1 MLLIRSLIFSFA
13 MYAVMLVMGIAGAIP
28 ALVSRDWAYWFMSRY
43 CHVVFWLMRNFIGLK
58 LDVRGEIPQGECIVA
73 AKHQSFLDIIIL
85 MGTLPRPKFVMKKSV
100 KWTPIVG
107 FYAMQIGC
115 APVDR
120 QKQGAMGEM
129 LENVAEERDDPG
141 QIVIYPQG
149 TRVAPGVVARYK
161 RGAAALYQNFDLPC
175 VPAATNAGVFWGR
188 NSVLR
193 RSGTVV
199 MEFLPTIP
207 VGLDPAE
214 FLTRLEAEIEPA
226 STRLLDRPA
235 VQDV

>member
-1 MLLIRSLIFSFA
+1 MLLIRSLIFTAA
-13 MYAVMLVMGIAGAIP
+13 MYFALLVMGVAGAIP
-28 ALVSRDWAYWFMSRY
+28 AMLSKDWAYWFMSRY
-43 CHVVFWLMRNFIGLK
+43 CHVVFWLMRTIVGLK
-58 LDVRGEIPQGECIVA
+58 VEIRGHVPQGECIVA

-120 QKQGAMGEM
+120 QSRGAMGAM
-129 LENVAEERDDPG
+129 LENVAEERADPG

-161 RGAAALYQNFDLPC
+161 RGAAALYQSFALPC

-188 NSVLR
+188 NSLLR
-193 RSGTVV
+193 KPGVAVV
-199 MEFLPTIP
+199 EFLPEIP
-207 VGLDPAE
+207 VGLDPAA
-214 FLTRLEAEIEPA
+214 FITQLEAEIEPA
-226 STRLLDRPA
+226 SDRLLDL
-235 VQDV
+235 

>member
-1 MLLIRSLIFSFA
+1 MYFA
-13 MYAVMLVMGIAGAIP
+13 LLVMGVAGAIP
-28 ALVSRDWAYWFMSRY
+28 AMLSKDWAYWFMSRY
-43 CHVVFWLMRNFIGLK
+43 CHVVFWLMRTIVGLK
-58 LDVRGEIPQGECIVA
+58 VEIRGQVPQGECIVA

-120 QKQGAMGEM
+120 QSRGAMGAM
-129 LENVAEERDDPG
+129 LENVAEERADPG

-161 RGAAALYQNFDLPC
+161 RGAAALYQSFALPC

-188 NSVLR
+188 NSLLR
-193 RSGTVV
+193 KPGVAVV
-199 MEFLPTIP
+199 EFLPEIP
-207 VGLDPAE
+207 VGLDSAE
-214 FLTRLEAEIEPA
+214 FITQLEAEIEPA
-226 STRLLDRPA
+226 SDRLLDR
-235 VQDV
+235 

>member
-1 MLLIRSLIFSFA
+1 MLLIRSLVFTTA
-13 MYAVMLVMGIAGAIP
+13 MYLVLLVMGVAGAIP
-28 ALVSRDWAYWFMSRY
+28 AMIRRDWAYWFMSRY
-43 CHVVFWLMRNFIGLK
+43 CYVVFWLLRVIVNIR
-58 LDVRGEIPQGECIVA
+58 VEIRGEVPTGECIVA

-120 QKQGAMGEM
+120 QSRGAMGKM
-129 LENVAEERDDPG
+129 LDNVAEERVDPG

-149 TRVAPGVVARYK
+149 TRVAPGVLARYK
-161 RGAAALYQNFDLPC
+161 RGAAALYQNFALPC

-188 NSVLR
+188 NSLLR
-193 RSGTVV
+193 RPGVAV
-199 MEFLPTIP
+199 IEFLPEIP
-207 VGLDPAE
+207 VGLTPVE
-214 FLTRLEAEIEPA
+214 FLVRLEGEIEPA
-226 STRLLDRPA
+226 SARLLTAPA
-235 VQDV
+235 LD

>member
-1 MLLIRSLIFSFA
+1 MLLIRSLIFTAA
-13 MYAVMLVMGIAGAIP
+13 MYIVLLVMGVAGAIP
-28 ALVSRDWAYWFMSRY
+28 AMLSKDWAYWFMSRY
-43 CHVVFWLMRNFIGLK
+43 CHVVFWLMRTIVGLK
-58 LDVRGEIPQGECIVA
+58 VEIRGQVPQGECIVA

-120 QKQGAMGEM
+120 QSRGAMGAM
-129 LENVAEERDDPG
+129 LENVAEERADPG

-161 RGAAALYQNFDLPC
+161 RGAAALYQSFALPC

-188 NSVLR
+188 NSLLR
-193 RSGTVV
+193 KPGVAVV
-199 MEFLPTIP
+199 EFLPEIP
-207 VGLDPAE
+207 VGLDPAA
-214 FLTRLEAEIEPA
+214 FIAQLEAEIEPA
-226 STRLLDRPA
+226 SDRLLDR
-235 VQDV
+235 

>member
-1 MLLIRSLIFSFA
+1 MLLIRSLIFTAA
-13 MYAVMLVMGIAGAIP
+13 MYIALLVMGVAGAIP
-28 ALVSRDWAYWFMSRY
+28 AMLSKDWAYWFMSRY
-43 CHVVFWLMRNFIGLK
+43 CHVVFWLMRTIVGLK
-58 LDVRGEIPQGECIVA
+58 VEIRGQVPQGECIVA

-120 QKQGAMGEM
+120 QSRGAMGAM
-129 LENVAEERDDPG
+129 LENVAEERADPG

-161 RGAAALYQNFDLPC
+161 RGAAALYQSFALPC

-188 NSVLR
+188 NSLLR
-193 RSGTVV
+193 KPGVAVV
-199 MEFLPTIP
+199 EFLPEIP
-207 VGLDPAE
+207 VGLDPAA
-214 FLTRLEAEIEPA
+214 FITQLEAEIEPA
-226 STRLLDRPA
+226 SDRLLDR
-235 VQDV
+235 

>member
-1 MLLIRSLIFSFA
+1 MLLIRSLIFTTA
-13 MYAVMLVMGIAGAIP
+13 MYIALLVMGVAGAIP
-28 ALVSRDWAYWFMSRY
+28 AMLSKDWAYWFMSRY
-43 CHVVFWLMRNFIGLK
+43 CHVVFWLMRTIVGLK
-58 LDVRGEIPQGECIVA
+58 VEIRGRVPQGECIVA

-120 QKQGAMGEM
+120 QSRGAMGAM
-129 LENVAEERDDPG
+129 LENVAEERADPG

-161 RGAAALYQNFDLPC
+161 RGAAALYQSFALPC

-188 NSVLR
+188 NSLLR
-193 RSGTVV
+193 KPGVAVV
-199 MEFLPTIP
+199 EFLPEIP
-207 VGLDPAE
+207 VGLDPVE
-214 FLTRLEAEIEPA
+214 FITQLEAEIEPA
-226 STRLLDRPA
+226 SDRLLDR
-235 VQDV
+235 

>member
-1 MLLIRSLIFSFA
+1 MLLIRSLIFTAA
-13 MYAVMLVMGIAGAIP
+13 MYFALLVMGVAGAIP
-28 ALVSRDWAYWFMSRY
+28 AMLSKDWAYWFMSRY
-43 CHVVFWLMRNFIGLK
+43 CHVVFWLMRTIVGLK
-58 LDVRGEIPQGECIVA
+58 VEIRGQVPQGECIVA

-120 QKQGAMGEM
+120 QSRGAMGAM
-129 LENVAEERDDPG
+129 LENVAEERADPG

-161 RGAAALYQNFDLPC
+161 RGAAALYQSFALPC

-188 NSVLR
+188 NSLLR
-193 RSGTVV
+193 KPGVAVV
-199 MEFLPTIP
+199 EFLPEIP
-207 VGLDPAE
+207 VGLDSAE
-214 FLTRLEAEIEPA
+214 FITQLEAEIEPA
-226 STRLLDRPA
+226 SDRLLDR
-235 VQDV
+235 

>member
-1 MLLIRSLIFSFA
+1 MLLIRSLIFTAA
-13 MYAVMLVMGIAGAIP
+13 MYIALLVMGVAGAIP
-28 ALVSRDWAYWFMSRY
+28 AMLSKDWAYWFMSHY
-43 CHVVFWLMRNFIGLK
+43 CHVVFWLMRTIVGLK
-58 LDVRGEIPQGECIVA
+58 VEIRGQVPQGECIVA

-115 APVDR
+115 APVNR
-120 QKQGAMGEM
+120 QSRGAMGAM
-129 LENVAEERDDPG
+129 LENVAEERADPG

-161 RGAAALYQNFDLPC
+161 RGAAALYQSFALPC

-188 NSVLR
+188 NSLLR
-193 RSGTVV
+193 KPGVAVV
-199 MEFLPTIP
+199 EFLPEIP
-207 VGLDPAE
+207 VGLDPAA
-214 FLTRLEAEIEPA
+214 FIAQLEAEIEPA
-226 STRLLDRPA
+226 SDRLLDR
-235 VQDV
+235 

>member
-1 MLLIRSLIFSFA
+1 MLLIRSLIFTAA
-13 MYAVMLVMGIAGAIP
+13 MYIALLVMGVAGAIP
-28 ALVSRDWAYWFMSRY
+28 AMLSKDWAYWFMSRY
-43 CHVVFWLMRNFIGLK
+43 CHVVFWLMRTIVGLK
-58 LDVRGEIPQGECIVA
+58 VEIRGQVPQGECIVA

-120 QKQGAMGEM
+120 QSRGAMGAM
-129 LENVAEERDDPG
+129 LENVAEQRADPG

-161 RGAAALYQNFDLPC
+161 RGAAALYQSFALPC
-175 VPAATNAGVFWGR
+175 VPAATNAGMFWGR
-188 NSVLR
+188 NSLLR
-193 RSGTVV
+193 KPGVAVV
-199 MEFLPTIP
+199 EFLPEIP
-207 VGLDPAE
+207 VGLDPAV
-214 FLTRLEAEIEPA
+214 FITQLEAEIEPA
-226 STRLLDRPA
+226 SDRLLDR
-235 VQDV
+235 

>member
-1 MLLIRSLIFSFA
+1 MLLIRSLIFSIA
-13 MYAVMLVMGIAGAIP
+13 MYVVMLVMGIIGAVP
-28 ALVSRDWAYWFMSRY
+28 AMLSRNAAYWFMSRY
-43 CHVVFWLMRNFIGLK
+43 CYIVFWLLK
-58 LDVRGEIPQGECIVA
+58 WIVGVKVEIRGPVPQGECIVA

-85 MGTLPRPKFVMKKSV
+85 MGTLPRPKFVMKSSV

-115 APVDR
+115 APVNR
-120 QKQGAMGEM
+120 TAKGAMGEL

-149 TRVAPGVVARYK
+149 TRVAPGAAARYK
-161 RGAAALYQNFDLPC
+161 RGAAALYKNFGLPC

-193 RSGTVV
+193 RPGVAV
-199 MEFLPTIP
+199 IEFLPEIP
-207 VGLDPAE
+207 LGLGPEE
-214 FLTRLEAEIEPA
+214 FLARLEGEIEPA
-226 STRLLDRPA
+226 SAALLVEPA
-235 VQDV
+235 AR

>member
-1 MLLIRSLIFSFA
+1 MLMIRSLIFSLA
-13 MYAVMLVMGIAGAIP
+13 MYVVMLVMGVIGAIP
-28 ALVSRDWAYWFMSRY
+28 AMLSRDWAYWFMSRY
-43 CHVVFWLMRNFIGLK
+43 CYVVFWLMRTIIDLK
-58 LDVRGEIPQGECIVA
+58 VEIRGTVPQGECIVA
-73 AKHQSFLDIIIL
+73 SKHQSFLDIIIL

-120 QKQGAMGEM
+120 QKQGALGEM

-161 RGAAALYQNFDLPC
+161 RGAAALYQNFNLPC

-193 RSGTVV
+193 HPGTVV
-199 MEFLPTIP
+199 MEFLPEIP
-207 VGLDPAE
+207 LGLDQAA
-214 FLTRLEAEIEPA
+214 FLARLEAEIEPA
-226 STRLLDRPA
+226 SARLLTGLPGHA
-235 VQDV
+235 